1 MSNNKFKTVSVN
13 LPHHPYKIIIGD
25 EVLGESGELIKKL
38 FPDSRVAII
47 TDENVNKLH
56 GNALRK
62 NLKKAGISY
71 ETIVVKAGE
80 RSKSWAV
87 LKNVVEQLLSYSFE
101 RDDVVIG
108 FGGGVVGDLAGFV
121 AGIALRGT
129 NFIQMP
135 TSLLA
140 QVDSAVGGKVGI
152 NGEKGKNLVGLF
164 NHPSL
169 VLSDIA
175 LLSTLPKRQMRSGY
189 AEIVKYFL
197 INDKEFFVKFEKSWN
212 YIFTNNEVLTE
223 GINLSCLIKSDV
235 VEQDEREKK
244 DRRAL
249 LNLGHTFGHALESA
263 ANYNSSKLTHGEA
276 IAVGLVLAHRFS
288 TKLKL
293 CSQKDTDRV
302 KKHLENVGLPTSL
315 ADIKKK
321 KIDLDINN
329 LMTAI
334 KHDKKVKKGKL
345 TFVLSKGIG
354 KAFVKNNVPETKVRE
369 FLKECLKER

>member
-1 MSNNKFKTVSVN
+1 MSKNKFEIVEVE
-13 LPHHPYKIIIGD
+13 LEHHNYEIIIGD
-25 EVLGESGELIKKL
+25 GVIGEAGKRIKKL

-56 GNALRK
+56 GDTLRK

-80 RSKSWAV
+80 RSKSWTV
-87 LKNVVEQLLSYSFE
+87 LKNVVEELLSYSFE
-101 RDDVVIG
+101 RDDVVVG

-121 AGIALRGT
+121 AGITLRGM
-129 NFIQMP
+129 NFVQVP

-140 QVDSAVGGKVGI
+140 QVDSAIGGKVGI
-152 NGEKGKNLVGLF
+152 NGKKGKNLVGLF
-164 NHPSL
+164 NQPSL

-175 LLSTLPKRQMRSGY
+175 FLSTLPKRQIRSGY
-189 AEIVKYFL
+189 AEIVKQGL
-197 INDKEFFVKFEKSWN
+197 IAHSKLFVMFEKSSDK
-212 YIFTNNEVLTE
+212 IFDDMKALTQ
-223 GINLSCLIKSDV
+223 DV
-235 VEQDEREKK
+235 IGACRAKAVIVKFDEREKSGL
-244 DRRAL
+244 RAL

-263 ANYNSSKLTHGEA
+263 ANYNSNKLTHGEA
-276 IAVGLVLAHRFS
+276 VSVGLMLAHRFS

-293 CSQKDTDRV
+293 CPQKDTDRV
-302 KKHLENVGLPTSL
+302 KNYLETIGLPTSL
-315 ADIKKK
+315 ADVKKK
-321 KIDLDINN
+321 RIDLDINN

-354 KAFVKNNVPETKVRE
+354 KAFIENDVPETKVRE